1 MHVMG
6 AFIGVHRLKVHHVTD
21 HVEVLADAV
30 AAMHVTG
37 QTRNIQRLATIV
49 ALDQRHHLRR
59 GFRLIHQAADA
70 QRGLQ
75 AQGDLG
81 LHIGQFQLEQ
91 LHLRQRLAELFAV
104 QPILTGTVPAGLSR
118 PHRAPGNAVTRAVQT
133 AKRTFQTRDIRQ
145 QGVFAHFDIVHHD
158 LAGDRRA
165 QRLLAFDLRSRQPLG
180 AFVQHKALDLAI
192 MGVRFGPDH
201 KHIRDRRVR
210 DPHFRPV
217 QNIAAVNLFGSGFH
231 RTGIGPC
238 IRFSQAKAADPLA
251 RRQFRQVFRALLFG
265 AIGIDRI
272 HHQRAL
278 HRHHRTVTTVDAL
291 HLARHQTIGH
301 VTCANAAEF
310 LRDGGAQQAH
320 FTHLTEDLR
329 VGLLARKR
337 LGHTRHQLVFAIGAG
352 RIADHTLIFGQLVF
366 QQEGIVP
373 VEGRQRRLGL
383 GGKIF
388 RHIFVSCS
396 RLTRR
401 FC

>member
-37 QTRNIQRLATIV
+37 QTRDIQRLAAIV
-49 ALDQRHHLRR
+49 ALDQRHHLGR
-59 GFRLIHQAADA
+59 GFGFVHQATDA
-70 QRGLQ
+70 QSGLQ

-91 LHLRQRLAELFAV
+91 LHLRQGLAELFAV

-133 AKRTFQTRDIRQ
+133 AKRTFQAFNIRQ
-145 QGVFAHFDIVHHD
+145 QGVFAHFHILHHD

-165 QRLLAFDLRSRQPLG
+165 QGQLAFDLRRAQPLG

-192 MGVRFGPDH
+192 MGIRFGPDH

-210 DPHFRPV
+210 DPHFRAV
-217 QNIAAVNLFGSGFH
+217 QNIAAIDLFGGGFH
-231 RTGIGPC
+231 RTGIGAR
-238 IRFSQAKAADPLA
+238 IRLGQAKAANPLT
-251 RRQFRQVFRALLFG
+251 RCQFRQVFRALLFG

-272 HHQRAL
+272 HHQRGL
-278 HRHHRTVTTVDAL
+278 HRHHRTVATVDAL
-291 HLARHQTIGH
+291 NFTRHQTIGH
-301 VTCANAAEF
+301 IARANAAELF
-310 LRDGGAQQAH
+310 RDGGAQQAH

-329 VGLLARKR
+329 IGFFARKR

-352 RIADHTLIFGQLVF
+352 RITDHTLIFGQLVF

-373 VEGRQRRLGL
+373 VEGCQRRLGL